1 MKITF
6 VIPSLSS
13 GGAERVLILLAQAFL
28 NKGHQVTVITLST
41 EDNDF
46 YSLPVGTE
54 RLALGI
60 LENSA
65 NALNAIVN
73 NLNRLSKLRKAVCST
88 KADVVISFVTETNI
102 LTILSLLKTGI
113 PVISTEHCDPN
124 LMSYGRIWEKLRRI
138 SYPYATKIVSV
149 SKGVDNGFEW
159 LSTNK
164 RAIIY
169 NPFLEIE
176 DNHSQIELPF
186 GTDSEKQ
193 WIMSMGRLTYQKGFD
208 ILLSAFAKIA
218 NRYPDWQLIILGKG
232 EQRSELEQLVKEN
245 GLSGRVILPGV
256 IKNPFP
262 ILKKADLF
270 VMASRFEGFPMS
282 HGEAMAC
289 GLPVIATDC
298 PSGPREIVR
307 HNIDGILVPSEDIS
321 ALAEAMDNLM
331 SDEKER
337 IRLANRATEVTKR
350 FSLENVINC
359 WEKLFEEIKSNGQ
372 PQSSSSIGL
381 IQLFQ
386 RF

>member
-28 NKGHQVTVITLST
+28 DKGYQITVITLST
-41 EDNDF
+41 KDNDF

-60 LENSA
+60 LGNST

-73 NLNRLSKLRKAVCST
+73 NLSRLSKLRKAVCST
-88 KADVVISFVTETNI
+88 QADVVISFVTETNI

-113 PVISTEHCDPN
+113 PVIATEHCDPN
-124 LMSYGRIWEKLRRI
+124 LMSYGKIWEKLRRI

-149 SKGVDNGFEW
+149 SKGVDSGFEW

-169 NPFLEIE
+169 NPFLEIK
-176 DNHSQIELPF
+176 DNHSQVELPL
-186 GTDSEKQ
+186 GTDSQKQ

-208 ILLSAFAKIA
+208 ILLSAFAQIA
-218 NRYPDWQLIILGKG
+218 NRYPNWQLIILGKG
-232 EQRSELEQLVKEN
+232 EKRSELEQFVKDN

-262 ILKKADLF
+262 ILKKADVF

-307 HNIDGILVPSEDIS
+307 HQIDGILVPSEDVS
-321 ALAEAMDNLM
+321 ALAKAMDSLM
-331 SDEKER
+331 SNEKER
-337 IRLANRATEVTKR
+337 IRLASRATEVTER
-350 FSLENVINC
+350 FSLQNVINC
-359 WEKLFEEIKSNGQ
+359 WEQLFEEIKSNSQ
-372 PQSSSSIGL
+372 SQLSSSSGSIEV
-381 IQLFQ
+381 F
-386 RF
+386 